1 MRSTRSLVEIHN
13 TTAKRDVMSISGL
26 FLAICEAVLSHCF
39 CISIPFS
46 LLTRRKLSFL
56 SPRDNWNLLL
66 LSFYVF
72 LLALLVEYIFLEG
85 IWPIFQSSIHI
96 TLYNFFQILTCSWW
110 PSVGS
115 FHVLHLHLS
124 FWFMCLCSKF
134 EFKLWNNTLSLTR
147 IWTLINRSEYQAN
160 ALPTELSWLGFF
172 KIREFWFNISSRC
185 FPNSKSLGNA
195 TVDMESCAPGV
206 NPLKLIR
213 HNLHQNWCN
222 SR

>member
-1 MRSTRSLVEIHN
+1 MRSTHLLVEIHN
-13 TTAKRDVMSISGL
+13 TTAKRDVMSISDL
-26 FLAICEAVLSHCF
+26 FLAICAAVLSHCF

-85 IWPIFQSSIHI
+85 LWPIFQSSIHI

-124 FWFMCLCSKF
+124 FWLMGTTNQDMARFEPGTTMVNQSPSRGATNWVIQAWIFFLFFVWHKNILVKNCS
-134 EFKLWNNTLSLTR
+134 
-147 IWTLINRSEYQAN
+147 
-160 ALPTELSWLGFF
+160 
-172 KIREFWFNISSRC
+172 
-185 FPNSKSLGNA
+185 
-195 TVDMESCAPGV
+195 
-206 NPLKLIR
+206 
-213 HNLHQNWCN
+213 
-222 SR
+222 